1 MAALV
6 FPEIVRYTIV
16 GNINGEDCMNILDV
30 KLSANGSTASRDQQ
44 ISRVAGDILNNWSDH
59 IVPVLHQDYV
69 AEEVRFVDLDDEDGI
84 TGSVSSTDGSTWPE
98 NGGATG
104 AGMSNN
110 VYVKMV
116 KVLSTHSR
124 TSRNGAL
131 RLSGIPAITADSGVS
146 YRVSEEWRTG
156 FNDRFED
163 FKDGINGIEELY
175 ETNIGVLHTVDKVA
189 TGFTFMQAFRCAPNF
204 GTIRR
209 RMPGYG
215 D

>member
-6 FPEIVRYTIV
+6 FPNIVRYTIV
-16 GNINGEDCMNILDV
+16 GSINGEDCMNIIDV
-30 KLSANGSTASRDQQ
+30 KIVDENVTTEREDA
-44 ISRVAGDILNNWSDH
+44 IPVKAGDILNNWSDH
-59 IVPVLHQDYV
+59 ILPVLHEDYT
-69 AEEVRFVDLDDEDGI
+69 AHEVRWVDLNSATGI
-84 TGSVSSTDGSTWPE
+84 TGSISSTDGSTWPE
-98 NGGATG
+98 QGGASG

-110 VYVKMV
+110 VYVKMI
-116 KVLSTHSR
+116 KQLDNHSR

-131 RLSGIPAITADSGVS
+131 RLSGIPAICADPGVS
-146 YRVSEEWRTG
+146 YRVADEWRTG

-163 FKDGINGIEELY
+163 FKDGINDAGVGY
-175 ETNIGVLHTVDKVA
+175 EHNIGVLHTIDKVA
-189 TGFTFMQAFRCAPNF
+189 VGFTFVANFSCAPNF

>member
-6 FPEIVRYTIV
+6 FPEIVRYTVV
-16 GNINGEDCMNILDV
+16 GSINGEDCLNILDV
-30 KLSANGSTASRDQQ
+30 KLDEQDALDSRDER
-44 ISRVAGDILNNWSDH
+44 IATVAGDILNQWSDH
-59 IVPVLHQDYV
+59 ILPVLHQDYI
-69 AEEVRFVDLDDEDGI
+69 AQEVRYVDLNTADGI
-84 TGSVSSTDGSTWPE
+84 TGSVSSTDGSDWPE
-98 NGGATG
+98 AGGASG

-116 KVLSTHSR
+116 KVLDTHSR

-131 RLSGIPAITADSGVS
+131 RLSGIPAITADPGVS

-163 FKDGINGIEELY
+163 LKDGINGQADGWTI
-175 ETNIGVLHTVDKVA
+175 NIGVLHTINRVA
-189 TGFTFMQAFRCAPNF
+189 TGFTFVANFQCAPNF